1 MGREYEVV
9 PIKKRSML
17 KGGMNAADLQVVLNG
32 HAGQGW
38 VHQHSITGETVILEK
53 DVFLL
58 IFCRES

>member
-1 MGREYEVV
+1 MGREYKVV

-17 KGGMNAADLQVVLNG
+17 KGAMNAADLQAVLNE

-38 VHQHSITGETVILEK
+38 IYQHSITGETAILEK

-58 IFCRES
+58 IFYRES